1 MAFFQEDAWQREL
14 SQVLP
19 FLCRKSMTEAL
30 TFQRGGGLSQVLA
43 FFLENA
49 WRRQRHFKEEEG
61 LAKPSLGFLPRKCM
75 KEAEAFQ
82 RECLAKFWLVGLGLQ
97 TPLVFFLVGLLSFTI
112 VSLSEKTISIVAQ
125 VAFKV
130 SLLVIL
136 RQWEL
141 NREHSRPLE
150 LQVHFLVYKFKFI

>member
-1 MAFFQEDAWQREL
+1 
-14 SQVLP
+14 
-19 FLCRKSMTEAL
+19 
-30 TFQRGGGLSQVLA
+30 
-43 FFLENA
+43 
-49 WRRQRHFKEEEG
+49 
-61 LAKPSLGFLPRKCM
+61 M
-75 KEAEAFQ
+75 KEAEAFR

-136 RQWEL
+136 RQ
-141 NREHSRPLE
+141 
-150 LQVHFLVYKFKFI
+150 